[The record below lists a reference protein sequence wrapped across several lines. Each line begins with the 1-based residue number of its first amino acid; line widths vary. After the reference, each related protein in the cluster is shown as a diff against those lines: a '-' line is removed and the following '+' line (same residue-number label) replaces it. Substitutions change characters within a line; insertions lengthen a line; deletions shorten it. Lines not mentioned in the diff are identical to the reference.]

1 MNVPKVKIVYIE
13 RRRNKNKKKKT
24 QVDPLNQPTT
34 GNRHIPKKK
43 LLKNTYSKPDSTD
56 ILYRPKEPPS
66 DNQDH
71 YRQTQAS
78 NMHARCISDLDYD
91 STHRSDQTSRIEL
104 NRPPMQSDIDQADRS
119 IRGAYD
125 TRDDVNDDDN
135 HRGIMNR
142 PKQAVPVKYQP
153 SKTKNHQPAK
163 KKISDL
169 KQSKAD
175 VSAVGKSKASHQA
188 NNCQYV
194 VKDLKIK
201 QTTNQVDSIKK
212 IEKEKRKKSVYREKT
227 KKSNTNQSEYVV
239 KTER

>member
-1 MNVPKVKIVYIE
+1 
-13 RRRNKNKKKKT
+13 
-24 QVDPLNQPTT
+24 
-34 GNRHIPKKK
+34 
-43 LLKNTYSKPDSTD
+43 
-56 ILYRPKEPPS
+56 
-66 DNQDH
+66 
-71 YRQTQAS
+71 
-78 NMHARCISDLDYD
+78 
-91 STHRSDQTSRIEL
+91 
-104 NRPPMQSDIDQADRS
+104 MQSDIDQADRS

-212 IEKEKRKKSVYREKT
+212 IEKEKRKKSMYREKT